1 MTNAV
6 SQRRARRVRMFWIAA
21 AGVVTAAIVVA
32 LLPKPLEVDIA
43 VVDRGDVR
51 VEVVDEGRTRMHDVY
66 VISAPITGR
75 VLRVEVE
82 PGDAVDAGAVVARM
96 SRAAA
101 GFLDTRSDLQARAA
115 VSAAQA
121 QLRSAAAELAL
132 AEREHQR
139 NLELLKANLIAKAVA
154 DQSEARMDAARAARD
169 AAEAEVRRARS
180 ALLDARR

>member
-1 MTNAV
+1 MTK
-6 SQRRARRVRMFWIAA
+6 STPQRRLSRVRLFWIVAA
-21 AGVVTAAIVVA
+21 VVVGSVITVA
-32 LLPKPLEVDIA
+32 MRPEAVEADIA
-43 VVDRGDVR
+43 AVDRGEVR

-66 VISAPITGR
+66 VVSAPITGR

-82 PGDAVDAGAVVARM
+82 PGDTVAAGAVIARM

-101 GFLDTRSDLQARAA
+101 GFLDSRSDLQARAA

-132 AEREHQR
+132 AEREHPR

-154 DQSEARMDAARAARD
+154 D
-169 AAEAEVRRARS
+169 
-180 ALLDARR
+180 